1 MIDATGGRVRGGR
14 APHAAN
20 ANRDSVAE
28 PSAPKP
34 PATGERRLSSRR
46 GLAMLELV
54 DEVTDEVLDV
64 DAIHDAIARLLLRH
78 YQRRRETPCS

>member
-1 MIDATGGRVRGGR
+1 
-14 APHAAN
+14 
-20 ANRDSVAE
+20 
-28 PSAPKP
+28 
-34 PATGERRLSSRR
+34 
-46 GLAMLELV
+46 MLELV